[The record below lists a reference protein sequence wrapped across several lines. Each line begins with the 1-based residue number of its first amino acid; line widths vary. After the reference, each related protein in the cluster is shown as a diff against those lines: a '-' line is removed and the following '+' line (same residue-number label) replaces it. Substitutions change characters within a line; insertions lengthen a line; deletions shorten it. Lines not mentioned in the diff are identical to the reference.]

1 MSTKVEREESKQKN
15 LKIKKILLFSGLA
28 LAGLELIASIVLIVI
43 LGRLT
48 IIPRDY
54 VIMVDILLVLI
65 CLVVV
70 IAQRWVVAGIVA
82 KVISL
87 LLTIVIIVASV
98 YLNITY
104 KVFNRTTGVDY
115 KTTTVGVYVLAT
127 NEATTMEEIKHDTF
141 GIISELD
148 RVNTDEAI
156 SDIQSRINQGI
167 KTSEYADAQAL
178 VTALYD
184 GEVNVIILNE
194 SFIGVV
200 ENIERFADFK
210 QQTKQITSF
219 KKTEQIEE
227 PTKGEDYLDS
237 DEVIT
242 IYVSGVD
249 LEGPPTANQNS
260 DVNIIISINKKT
272 HQIFLLNTPRDFYVP
287 LSISNGIPDKLTH
300 AGIYGVDVSVG
311 TLEMLYGID
320 IDYYIKL
327 NFTGFVSIID
337 ALGGVDVYSEFEFVS
352 YHGNDHFVVGYNHM
366 NGKQALG
373 FARERYAFKTGDNQR
388 GRNQMAVITAII
400 KKMASSE
407 LLKNYTEVINSIA
420 SCMVTNMTMD
430 DIGAL
435 VDLQLKENISWDI
448 VQFAVGGRGEER
460 TGYSFD
466 KKNYVM
472 IPDEY
477 LVNVARVYLAQFHDN
492 QVISIGG

>member
-242 IYVSGVD
+242 I
-249 LEGPPTANQNS
+249 
-260 DVNIIISINKKT
+260 
-272 HQIFLLNTPRDFYVP
+272 
-287 LSISNGIPDKLTH
+287 
-300 AGIYGVDVSVG
+300 
-311 TLEMLYGID
+311 
-320 IDYYIKL
+320 
-327 NFTGFVSIID
+327 
-337 ALGGVDVYSEFEFVS
+337 
-352 YHGNDHFVVGYNHM
+352 
-366 NGKQALG
+366 
-373 FARERYAFKTGDNQR
+373 
-388 GRNQMAVITAII
+388 
-400 KKMASSE
+400 
-407 LLKNYTEVINSIA
+407 
-420 SCMVTNMTMD
+420 
-430 DIGAL
+430 
-435 VDLQLKENISWDI
+435 
-448 VQFAVGGRGEER
+448 
-460 TGYSFD
+460 
-466 KKNYVM
+466 
-472 IPDEY
+472 
-477 LVNVARVYLAQFHDN
+477 
-492 QVISIGG
+492 

>member
-1 MSTKVEREESKQKN
+1 MSTKAEKEELKQRN

-28 LAGLELIASIVLIVI
+28 LAGLELIASVVLMII

-54 VIMVDILLVLI
+54 VVMIDILLVLI

-70 IAQRWVVAGIVA
+70 IAQRWAVAGIVA
-82 KVISL
+82 KVISF
-87 LLTIVIIVASV
+87 LLTVVIIVASV

-104 KVFNRTTGVDY
+104 KVFNKTTGVDY
-115 KTTTVGVYVLAT
+115 KTTTVSVYVMADNTAT
-127 NEATTMEEIKHDTF
+127 SIDEIKNDTF
-141 GIISELD
+141 GIIAELD
-148 RVNTDEAI
+148 RANTDEAI
-156 SDIQSRINQGI
+156 SEIRNRMNQDI
-167 KTSEYADAQAL
+167 KTAEYVDAQAL

-184 GEVNVIILNE
+184 GEVTAIILNE
-194 SFIGVV
+194 SFVGVV
-200 ENIERFADFK
+200 ENIERFSDFK

-227 PTKGEDYLDS
+227 PTKGDDYLDS
-237 DEVIT
+237 DDVIT

-287 LSISNGIPDKLTH
+287 LSISNGVPDKLTH

-337 ALGGVDVYSEFEFVS
+337 ALGGVDVYSEFEFTS
-352 YHGNDHFVVGYNHM
+352 YHGKDHFVVGYNHM

-448 VQFAVGGRGEER
+448 VQFAVGGSGAEK

-466 KKNYVM
+466 QKNYVM

-477 LVNVARVYLAQFHDN
+477 LVNVARVYLAKFHDN
-492 QVISIGG
+492 QIISIEG

>member
-104 KVFNRTTGVDY
+104 KVFNSTTGVDY
-115 KTTTVGVYVLAT
+115 KTTTVSVYVLAT
-127 NEATTMEEIKHDTF
+127 NEATSMDEIKHDTF
-141 GIISELD
+141 GIIAELD
-148 RVNTDEAI
+148 RANTDEAI
-156 SDIQSRINQGI
+156 SEIQSRINQGI

-184 GEVNVIILNE
+184 GEVTAIILNE

-210 QQTKQITSF
+210 QQTKHITSF

-237 DEVIT
+237 DDVIT

-260 DVNIIISINKKT
+260 DVNILISINKKT

-287 LSISNGIPDKLTH
+287 LSNSNGIPDKLTH

-352 YHGNDHFVVGYNHM
+352 YHGNDHFVAGYNHM

-448 VQFAVGGRGEER
+448 VQFAVGGKGAER
-460 TGYSFD
+460 TGFSY
-466 KKNYVM
+466 KKPNYVM
-472 IPDEY
+472 LPDEY

-492 QVISIGG
+492 QIISIGG